1 MSENSSLCYTQ
12 LRREMARVNSSESQ
26 NVEYKENWR
35 DEYLKWVCGFANAF
49 GGKIYIGVDDN
60 LEIIGVDRSKRL
72 MEDIPNKI
80 TTHLGLVVD
89 VNLLHSGPLDYIE
102 IIVEPSNIPVAYH
115 GVYHYRSGSTKQELR
130 GTALQQFILKKMG
143 RSWDDIP
150 HETATIEAIDRD
162 AIDYFLHKAIF
173 FKRILPEAK
182 DDSTEKVLDNL
193 GLLTDDGKMKNAA
206 LLLFGKCPQ
215 RYFPGVQ
222 FRIGRFGG
230 SESDLIIQDSIEGNI
245 LQMAD
250 RVIEVLKSKYLTSP
264 IHYEGMVRV
273 EPLEIPEDALREILY
288 NAICHK
294 DYAGAHI
301 QMKVYDDHVSLWN
314 DGILPEGYTIETLM
328 GEHTSKPRNK
338 NIANTFFKIGF
349 IEAWG
354 RGFRKIREGFMAA
367 GLEIPTF
374 EVTQGG
380 IMVTIKR
387 AVHQPTTNRPSTV
400 HQPTVNRPSTAQVCL
415 LVSLMPGGFM
425 PLTELM
431 EIVGLK
437 HRPTF
442 RTTYLLPA
450 IEEGYVERKYPN
462 ELKRRGQQYRLTK
475 LGLQIK
481 ELLMQEK

>member
-1 MSENSSLCYTQ
+1 ME
-12 LRREMARVNSSESQ
+12 RVNKSESQ
-26 NVEYKENWR
+26 NVEYKESWR
-35 DEYLKWVCGFANAF
+35 DEYLKWVCGFANAS
-49 GGKIYIGVDDN
+49 GGKIYIGVNDN
-60 LEIIGVDRSKRL
+60 LEIIGVDKSKRL

-80 TTHLGLVVD
+80 TTNLGLVVD
-89 VNLLHSGPLDYIE
+89 VNLLHAGNLDYIE
-102 IIVEPSNIPVAYH
+102 IIIEPSNIPVAYH

-143 RSWDDIP
+143 CSWDDIP
-150 HETATIEAIDRD
+150 HETATIEAIDRE
-162 AIDYFLHKAIF
+162 AIDYFLRKGIF
-173 FKRILPEAK
+173 TKRILSEAK
-182 DDSTEKVLDNL
+182 DDSVEKVLDNL
-193 GLLTDDGKMKNAA
+193 GLLTDGGKLKNAS

-222 FRIGRFGG
+222 FRIGRFGE

-245 LQMAD
+245 IQMAD
-250 RVIEVLKSKYLTSP
+250 RVIDVLKSKYLSSP
-264 IHYEGMVRV
+264 VRYEGMVRV

-294 DYAGAHI
+294 DYAGVHI

-314 DGILPEGYTIETLM
+314 DGTLPEGYTIETLM

-338 NIANTFFKIGF
+338 NIANVFFKAGF

-354 RGFRKIREGFMAA
+354 RGFKKIREGFIAA
-367 GLEIPTF
+367 GLEIPVF
-374 EVTQGG
+374 EIIHGG

-387 AVHQPTTNRPSTV
+387 PDIRSGINRSSTDYQPTINRPSTD
-400 HQPTVNRPSTAQVCL
+400 QVCI
-415 LVSLMPGGFM
+415 LVSSMSNVYM

-431 EIVGLK
+431 DIVGLK

-450 IEEGYVERKYPN
+450 IEESYVERKYPD
-462 ELKRRGQQYRLTK
+462 EPRRRGQQYRLTE
-475 LGLQIK
+475 LGLKIK
-481 ELLMQEK
+481 ELLTKEE